1 MVHAIHEKV
10 AYPEH
15 VSLPTLLFAFV
26 LATDKL
32 AANLAVLVLPAY
44 HLLPSSRPHLF
55 LNL

>member
-44 HLLPSSRPHLF
+44 HLLPL
-55 LNL
+55 